1 MYAQMLCG
9 LCHRHAVLCIGAA
22 FAYGLVRAVS
32 FLQRNWGHLADD
44 IEAGALIGQ
53 YMTDWSCRLS
63 SYRQVGLSAS
73 ERPTGCYMSN
83 FYITASRFAINY

>member
-9 LCHRHAVLCIGAA
+9 LCHRHAVLCI
-22 FAYGLVRAVS
+22 RAVS

-53 YMTDWSCRLS
+53 HIHHRRGHNIDRWYPIGTYRLS
-63 SYRQVGLSAS
+63 SYRQIPYRRYSY
-73 ERPTGCYMSN
+73 R
-83 FYITASRFAINY
+83 